1 MKQPSRSTLTQLPR
15 DAATYYAESTPAAG
29 LFAYEL
35 AGKDGLGRSVY
46 QKYLDGEEYGAP
58 RALLTYNE
66 FKASVNRAALLVG
79 PSVNLGVSRWTVPYN

>member
-1 MKQPSRSTLTQLPR
+1 MKRPSRSTLAQLPK
-15 DAATYYAESTPAAG
+15 DAAAYYAESTAEG

-35 AGKDGLGRSVY
+35 AGKDGLGRSVF

-58 RALLTYNE
+58 RALLTFAE

-79 PSVNLGVSRWTVPYN
+79 SSVNLGVSRWTVPYN